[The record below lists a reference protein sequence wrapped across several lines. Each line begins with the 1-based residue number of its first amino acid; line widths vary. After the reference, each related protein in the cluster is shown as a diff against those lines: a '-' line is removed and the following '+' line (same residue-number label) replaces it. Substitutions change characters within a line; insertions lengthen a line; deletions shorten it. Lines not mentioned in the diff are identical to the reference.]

1 MSLCFRIES
10 VSKFSISA
18 WVGLMCFL
26 LRESLSVVFFWM
38 FVWLTMCLQCTR
50 ILISICSWDMV
61 AIIRRAMGG
70 IIGFQEA
77 GKEGMFVNGGVCRRR
92 CVRPRDCVG
101 L

>member
-1 MSLCFRIES
+1 
-10 VSKFSISA
+10 
-18 WVGLMCFL
+18 
-26 LRESLSVVFFWM
+26 M